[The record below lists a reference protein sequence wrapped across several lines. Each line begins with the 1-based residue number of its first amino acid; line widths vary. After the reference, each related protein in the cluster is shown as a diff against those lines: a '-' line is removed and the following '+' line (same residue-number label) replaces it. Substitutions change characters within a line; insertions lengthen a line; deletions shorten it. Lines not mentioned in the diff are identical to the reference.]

1 MICKGFKSMFDFK
14 IFVYPIIIQYA
25 RTEHTEMGANT
36 VVDFAQIPHSVTIS
50 LGNVWMGVNQ
60 DISLICVTKVSEINS
75 NVVTHLLSFC
85 HAINFYTKLHEMLL
99 LLILFYIMLIIY
111 NGI

>member
-1 MICKGFKSMFDFK
+1 
-14 IFVYPIIIQYA
+14 
-25 RTEHTEMGANT
+25 MGANM

-75 NVVTHLLSFC
+75 SIVTHLLSYC
-85 HAINFYTKLHEMLL
+85 QVITFYTKLHEMLL

-111 NGI
+111 NVI

>member
-1 MICKGFKSMFDFK
+1 
-14 IFVYPIIIQYA
+14 
-25 RTEHTEMGANT
+25 MGANT
-36 VVDFAQIPHSVTIS
+36 VADFAQIPHSVTIS

-85 HAINFYTKLHEMLL
+85 HAINFYTKLHKLSATFTDTFL
-99 LLILFYIMLIIY
+99 Y
-111 NGI
+111 NANNIQCYLSVRI